1 MMKIA
6 MFAAALMIGTVTAVA
21 LSQSPAATV
30 GPAPA
35 AQVDTMGLTI
45 SSPALPTLSADM
57 F

>member
-6 MFAAALMIGTVTAVA
+6 MCAAALMIGTVTAVA
-21 LSQSPAATV
+21 LSKSPAAT
-30 GPAPA
+30 GAPTAA
-35 AQVDTMGLTI
+35 AQVDTMGLTT